1 MKPWDISMRKPM
13 DEVIAGIMQTLLSGY
28 CPADN
33 DMEHILQDAM
43 SYLNEYRSD
52 KLIWESD
59 RKHYEDWI
67 EQYKDS
73 RDKHQQA
80 VKEMLKNPP
89 LTWDELKEMVGK
101 PVWIQWTVM
110 GVWAYG
116 NWNLIQDADEDRI
129 WFVDKDGDVFD
140 ELEKE
145 DQGHLWQAYRKERE

>member
-116 NWNLIQDADEDRI
+116 NWNLIQGADEDRI